1 MPCARATV
9 IRDQLVSLGGVRG
22 VVFGHYSEASDD
34 AHELLSITADELAR
48 RQWRGFGS
56 RTQAEARGFFI
67 QRLRRRLGL
76 IVGREMARHRL
87 RRIPFIGVPR
97 AAVRAE
103 TGRRDDYAQPRQDGI
118 QAHIF
123 HGYQAQPHAVIAAAR
138 A

>member
-1 MPCARATV
+1 MPTSYSPSPQMSLPVASGEGSDPGHRQRRAASSSSVSVAVSDSSLAARWPATASV
-9 IRDQLVSLGGVRG
+9 ASL
-22 VVFGHYSEASDD
+22 SLAS
-34 AHELLSITADELAR
+34 
-48 RQWRGFGS
+48 Q
-56 RTQAEARGFFI
+56 
-67 QRLRRRLGL
+67 
-76 IVGREMARHRL
+76 
-87 RRIPFIGVPR
+87 VPR